1 MRCDIV
7 DWDPRTGNFYIE
19 VPTAD
24 IGLARIE
31 LTLLVEDLDA

>member
-1 MRCDIV
+1 V
-7 DWDPRTGNFYIE
+7 DWDPRGGHFYLE

-31 LTLLVEDLDA
+31 LTLVVVEGGDA